1 MKLLKTTGA
10 SLLLLLVT
18 SAVCHAQSTAVQ
30 IYGRLNIAVEDFHNS
45 DDAKNHSSSV
55 SRLSNNRSVLGFK
68 GDEDLGDGLKAI
80 FQIEGTVSPDT
91 GAGGIAARDTRVG
104 LQGQAGTLFGGN
116 WVTPYNSAT
125 SALDPFYPTTA
136 GYMSIMGNGSA
147 STADNVSDTSS
158 FDRRQQNSLHYWTP
172 GWNGI
177 SARIAHGFNEGVIV
191 GGAKPSLTSAA
202 LIYDEGAYYLTLAEE
217 IHHEYQGPGLKDTG
231 TKIAAAYKFGETRI
245 AAIAEKLKYGTATG
259 QLERKSY
266 YLSATHQID
275 RHVIRFGIAFAGD
288 VTGES
293 IQKIGFLKKGPDTGA
308 IHATLGYD
316 YNFSKRTSV
325 FVYYTQLKNDRN
337 GIYDLAINSLGVS
350 PGATVKGI
358 ALGMRQSF

>member
-1 MKLLKTTGA
+1 MKLSIAAWATLLFA
-10 SLLLLLVT
+10 S
-18 SAVCHAQSTAVQ
+18 AACHAQSTTVQ
-30 IYGRLNIAVEDFHNS
+30 IYGRLNVAVEDFQNS
-45 DDAKNHSSSV
+45 DDGRNKSSSV

-68 GDEDLGDGLKAI
+68 GDEDLGDGLKAV

-91 GAGGIAARDTRVG
+91 GAGGVAARDTRVG
-104 LQGQAGTLFGGN
+104 LQGQLGTLFGGN

-125 SALDPFYPTTA
+125 SSLDPFYPTTA

-172 GWNGI
+172 EWQGI

-191 GGAKPSLTSAA
+191 GGAKPSLTSTA
-202 LIYDEGAYYLTLAEE
+202 LIYEEGPYYLALAEE

-231 TKIAAAYKFGETRI
+231 TKIAAAYKFGDTRLS
-245 AAIAEKLKYGTATG
+245 AIAEKLKYGTFTG
-259 QLERKSY
+259 QLQRKSY

-275 RHVIRFGIAFAGD
+275 RHVIRFGVAFAGD
-288 VTGES
+288 VSGES
-293 IQKIGFLKKGPDTGA
+293 TQKIGFLKKGPDTGA
-308 IHATLGYD
+308 VHATLGYD
-316 YNFSKRTSV
+316 YNFSRRTSV
-325 FVYYTQLKNDRN
+325 FAYYTHLRNEKN

-350 PGATVKGI
+350 PGATLKGV
-358 ALGMRQSF
+358 AVGMRESF